1 MQADYGKKT
10 VILSCDPATLGDIGS
25 DNKCARKNNVIK
37 LYRQQHFA
45 RGRASCDMLRL
56 MQFTSPNQRLGHIY
70 GTKTR
75 QTSLGATT
83 FLSSNARMASLLPTA
98 MRMASL
104 QKDCAAALPP
114 MFGNCDVLSFEDA
127 QLVLAT
133 PTSAVAA
140 KLKQQV
146 PKLQAALLKRGWQI
160 NNIRLKVQVTRSI
173 APVVHTR
180 QLDFPPT
187 AVSAFAELG
196 DALPDTPQN
205 AKLIAAIKA
214 MAARSR

>member
-1 MQADYGKKT
+1 M
-10 VILSCDPATLGDIGS
+10 
-25 DNKCARKNNVIK
+25 R
-37 LYRQQHFA
+37 
-45 RGRASCDMLRL
+45 
-56 MQFTSPNQRLGHIY
+56 FTSPNQRPGHIY

-75 QTSLGATT
+75 QTSHGATD

-160 NNIRLKVQVTRSI
+160 NSIKLKVQVTRSI
-173 APVVHTR
+173 APVVHTQ
-180 QLDFPPT
+180 QLAFPST
-187 AVSAFAELG
+187 AVAAFAELG

-214 MAARSR
+214 MAARRR